1 MIRRVLVT
9 GAAGQIGSELTPE
22 LREKFGSENVVASD
36 IREPSS
42 EMRDSG
48 PYMLLD
54 ITDRD
59 RIMAVVQEYEVDA
72 IFHLAAILSATGER
86 NPQLAWRVNINGLH
100 NVLEV
105 ARESKLTRVFHPSSI
120 AVFGPETP
128 REMTPQETVLR
139 PRTIYGITKV
149 TGELLGDYYYNKYG
163 VDVRGIRFPGVISNV
178 APPGGGTTDYAV
190 EIFYEA
196 IKNNSYTCFVR
207 EDTVLPM
214 IYMPDCLK
222 SAMVL
227 MEADLDR
234 LKHHTDFNLSGMS
247 FSAGE
252 LASEIQKHL
261 KGFTVEY
268 QPDYRQKIADT
279 WPKSIDDSAS
289 REEWGWE
296 PDYDLASMTEDMLK
310 KLRIRYNRGEF

>member
-1 MIRRVLVT
+1 MRRVLVT

-22 LREKFGSENVVASD
+22 LREKFGSEDVVASD
-36 IREPSS
+36 IRELSS

-48 PYMLLD
+48 PYELLD
-54 ITDRD
+54 VTDRD
-59 RIMAVVQEYEVDA
+59 RIRAVVQEYEVDA

-105 ARESKLTRVFHPSSI
+105 ARELKLTRVFHPSSI

-261 KGFTVEY
+261 EGFTVEY

-296 PDYDLASMTEDMLK
+296 PDYDLASMTKDMLE
-310 KLRIRYNRGEF
+310 KLRLRYDIGEF